1 MAAKKFYWLK
11 LKRDFFKRHD
21 IRIIE
26 AMPNGKDYIL
36 FYLKL
41 LLESIDHE
49 GELRFSDAIP
59 YNDQMLS
66 VITNTNIDI
75 VRSAMKLF
83 VELKLVE
90 IKSDETIYMEEVS
103 KMIGSETKWAE
114 YKRKG
119 VKAKVE
125 NLPQLT
131 VCQRLSCEMVQLPNG
146 KVHYV
151 DEKRYGGNAGLALDR
166 AEGRCE
172 MCGETENLVIHHN
185 NGFSNDLDDLLVL
198 CKKCHAKLEN
208 FQRNSKTVPTE
219 KEKEKEKETETEQ
232 EKEIE
237 EAAPPPPPP
246 AKPTRHKYGEF
257 GWVKLTDEE
266 YQRLLRDM
274 GDAELRRC
282 ITYVDESA
290 QSSKNKNKWSDW
302 NLVVRRCHRDGWGLS
317 KKNKSSGNVFKDML
331 EEEMYG

>member
-1 MAAKKFYWLK
+1 MADKKFYWLK

-119 VKAKVE
+119 VNAKVE

-198 CKKCHAKLEN
+198 CRKCHAKLEN

-219 KEKEKEKETETEQ
+219 IEKEKDKETEQ

-237 EAAPPPPPP
+237 EAAPPPSP
-246 AKPTRHKYGEF
+246 KPVRHKYGAYKNVLLSDEDYTKLQAEF
-257 GWVKLTDEE
+257 PRDWSERIERLSE
-266 YQRLLRDM
+266 YIAST
-274 GDAELRRC
+274 GKS
-282 ITYVDESA
+282 Y
-290 QSSKNKNKWSDW
+290 KNHLATIRSWTRKDKP
-302 NLVVRRCHRDGWGLS
+302 
-317 KKNKSSGNVFKDML
+317 KSSGNVFKDML